1 MNYFEFYGM
10 PVSFLVNEDEVRE
23 KYIELSRK
31 YHPDFFASETEGKQ
45 QEVLQLSTLNTKAF
59 HTLSDFDRRMKYI
72 LEIKNLIH
80 EGERYSLPQN
90 FLMDMM
96 EINEALMEIKMAP
109 DMSRIAEVESQI
121 NSTLDTMNREIAP
134 VLWDYNDNV
143 SAPEVLAKIKDY
155 YYKKKYLLR
164 IKESLDTFGD
174 SQ

>member
-1 MNYFEFYGM
+1 
-10 PVSFLVNEDEVRE
+10 
-23 KYIELSRK
+23 
-31 YHPDFFASETEGKQ
+31 
-45 QEVLQLSTLNTKAF
+45 
-59 HTLSDFDRRMKYI
+59 
-72 LEIKNLIH
+72 
-80 EGERYSLPQN
+80 
-90 FLMDMM
+90 MM

-121 NSTLDTMNREIAP
+121 NATLDTMNREIAP

>member
-31 YHPDFFASETEGKQ
+31 YHPDFFVSETEGKQ

-59 HTLSDFDRRMKYI
+59 QTLSDFDRRMKYI

-80 EGERYSLPQN
+80 EGERYSLPQS